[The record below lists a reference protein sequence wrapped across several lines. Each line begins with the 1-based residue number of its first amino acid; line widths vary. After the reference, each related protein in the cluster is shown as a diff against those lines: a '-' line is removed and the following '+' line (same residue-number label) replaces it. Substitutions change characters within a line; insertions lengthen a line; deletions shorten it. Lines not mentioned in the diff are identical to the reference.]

1 MLQLKPSNACKKFV
15 RSFEN
20 SKVAFLQINYLLCNP
35 ELKERDNKQVKIHKT
50 SYELLTMI
58 NNYRAHYRKGDL
70 NVLGCL
76 FAVKVPAP

>member
-1 MLQLKPSNACKKFV
+1 MLQLKLSNAHKKFV
-15 RSFEN
+15 RRFEN
-20 SKVAFLQINYLLCNP
+20 SKAAFLQINYLLCNP

-58 NNYRAHYRKGDL
+58 NNYRAHYCKGDL

-76 FAVKVPAP
+76 FAVKVPPP